1 MQIGLVGLGKMGASM
16 ARKLCRADIHVVG
29 FDANG
34 KSADGL
40 QNEPGF
46 NAAYSLDAL
55 LNACNTPRVL
65 WLMLPAGEPTQRV
78 VDELLCKLTGGDVLV
93 NGANSFYKTSMVHA
107 EKFRDLGVQFIDAGV
122 SGGIHGLKNGYCIM
136 AGGEAAAIKR
146 VERVLNALSP
156 HPNQWL
162 HCGPSGAG
170 HFVKMVHNGIEY
182 GMMQAYAEG
191 FSLLAA
197 KRELD
202 LDIGAIAENWR
213 HGSVVQS
220 WLLDLTAEFLKS
232 DQSLTGIA
240 PSVADS
246 GEGRWTAIEAIELGI
261 PTPVMSLALMTR
273 FSSQG
278 RDDYAAKL
286 LAMMRKGFGGH
297 GVMSKVAEDADTAFN
312 HAGFDRE
319 NAAAAKK

>member
-1 MQIGLVGLGKMGASM
+1 MGANM
-16 ARKLCRADIHVVG
+16 ASKLCRANLHVVG
-29 FDANG
+29 YDADAKAVG
-34 KSADGL
+34 AL

-46 NAAYSLDAL
+46 DGAYSLDAL
-55 LNACNTPRVL
+55 LNAFQTPRIL
-65 WLMLPAGEPTQRV
+65 WLMLPAGEATTRV
-78 VDELLCKLTGGDVLV
+78 IDELLFKLTPGDLVV
-93 NGANSFYKTSMVHA
+93 NGANSFYKTSIEHA
-107 EKFRDLGVQFIDAGV
+107 EKFRNIGVQYVDAGV

-136 AGGEAAAIKR
+136 VGGEAAAILK

-156 HPNQWL
+156 QPGQWL
-162 HCGPSGAG
+162 HVGPCGAG

-197 KRELD
+197 KREFD

-220 WLLDLTAEFLKS
+220 WLLDLTADFLKG
-232 DQSLTGIA
+232 DNSLDGIS
-240 PSVADS
+240 PSVPDS

-261 PTPVMSLALMTR
+261 PAPVMSLALMSR
-273 FSSQG
+273 FASHG
-278 RDDYAAKL
+278 EDEYAAKL

-297 GVMSKVAEDADTAFN
+297 AVAKVGDES
-312 HAGFDRE
+312 
-319 NAAAAKK
+319 

>member
-1 MQIGLVGLGKMGASM
+1 MQMGLVGLGKMGASM
-16 ARKLCRADIHVVG
+16 AMKLCRAEIHVVG
-29 FDANG
+29 FDADG
-34 KSADGL
+34 KSVEAL

-46 NAAYSLDAL
+46 DGAYSLDAL
-55 LNACNTPRVL
+55 LNAASAPRML
-65 WLMLPAGEPTQRV
+65 WLMLPAGEPTERV
-78 VDELLCKLTGGDVLV
+78 IEELLFKLTPGDLLV
-93 NGANSFYKTSMVHA
+93 NGANNFYKTSVVHA
-107 EKFRDLGVQFIDAGV
+107 EKFREIGVQFIDAGV

-146 VERVLNALSP
+146 IERLLNALSP

-162 HCGPSGAG
+162 HCGPSGSG

-182 GMMQAYAEG
+182 GMMQSYAEG
-191 FSLLAA
+191 FSLLTA
-197 KRELD
+197 KREFD

-220 WLLDLTAEFLKS
+220 WLLDLTADFLKG
-232 DQSLTGIA
+232 DEALNGIA

-261 PTPVMSLALMTR
+261 PAPVMSLALMSR
-273 FSSQG
+273 FASQG
-278 RDDYAAKL
+278 HDEYASRL

-297 GVMSKVAEDADTAFN
+297 AVAKEEDV
-312 HAGFDRE
+312 
-319 NAAAAKK
+319 K